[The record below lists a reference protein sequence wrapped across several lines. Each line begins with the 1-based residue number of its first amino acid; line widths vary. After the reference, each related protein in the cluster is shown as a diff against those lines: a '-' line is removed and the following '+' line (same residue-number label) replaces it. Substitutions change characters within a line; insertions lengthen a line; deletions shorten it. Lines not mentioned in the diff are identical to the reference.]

1 MIDDID
7 TLLIKRFQAG
17 DIAAFEEF
25 IRRYQDR
32 LHRLARVFLH
42 EFSYCDDAVQ
52 EVFIRAYTGM
62 PRFQFRSKPFSWLYR
77 TLQNVCSE
85 INRKQ
90 LRTVE
95 LEEHESYQI
104 DEALQLEQ
112 KQQLKKIFAKL
123 SELSR
128 RERDV
133 VLLRVFEE
141 FNERETAI
149 ILGVKRGTVK
159 SLLHRGL
166 AKLKSKNIEITEN
179 E

>member
-1 MIDDID
+1 MRDDID
-7 TLLIKRFQAG
+7 TGLVKRFQRG

-25 IRRYQDR
+25 IQRHQQR
-32 LHRLARVFLH
+32 LHRLANVFLR
-42 EFSYCDDAVQ
+42 EYSYCDDAVQ

-62 PRFQFRSKPFSWLYR
+62 PRFQFRSKPFSWLYK

-90 LRTVE
+90 PHMVGFV
-95 LEEHESYQI
+95 EHEGCQI

-112 KQQLKKIFAKL
+112 KQQLKKIFNML

-133 VLLRVFEE
+133 VLLRIFEE
-141 FNERETAI
+141 FNEQETAI
-149 ILGVKRGTVK
+149 ILGVKKGTVK

-166 AKLKSKNIEITEN
+166 TKLKSRNIELTEN